1 MTVPR
6 KGTAN
11 ARALSLTL
19 DPAEVIFREISDL
32 QKEEEERERAK
43 NEVQLSIPQDH
54 PVRRLLHKFKPR
66 HNGNNGSYTDAETHQ
81 TQNLQQL
88 GHSSS
93 QHSLPLSTSFQNGTS
108 NILTV
113 SQITPMQEYSADNR
127 DKLQEDERE
136 PEKLRETGK
145 RETNK
150 RESDKQRESDKH
162 KAAESNSEAVIQTLS
177 KPAKAPSAWMRL
189 KGSAADGARRDSPL
203 TNQKAASAEMLAPS
217 ASAPSE
223 EADGENLRKTDSC
236 DSGITKSEQRIDE
249 TETVKEALDETR
261 LQLRTDIQ
269 ALGGRLRRLETQV
282 QMIIQLLSDERR
294 EGERED
300 QAAVPG
306 AAGRGSEKQDIFT
319 VSRPVTPDAHRGR
332 GYEAHRGEGL

>member
-1 MTVPR
+1 MKYWSMYQQQTRLKVRGQQRGGRFP
-6 KGTAN
+6 AAAS
-11 ARALSLTL
+11 ART
-19 DPAEVIFREISDL
+19 
-32 QKEEEERERAK
+32 QEEEERERAK

-54 PVRRLLHKFKPR
+54 PVRRLLYKFKPR
-66 HNGNNGSYTDAETHQ
+66 HNGNNGGYTDAETHQ

-88 GHSSS
+88 DH
-93 QHSLPLSTSFQNGTS
+93 
-108 NILTV
+108 
-113 SQITPMQEYSADNR
+113 PMQEYSADNR

-150 RESDKQRESDKH
+150 RESDKH

-223 EADGENLRKTDSC
+223 EADGKNLRKTDSC

-282 QMIIQLLSDERR
+282 QMIIQLLSDERQ

>member
-19 DPAEVIFREISDL
+19 DLAEVIFRKISDL
-32 QKEEEERERAK
+32 RKEEEERERAK

-54 PVRRLLHKFKPR
+54 PVRTLLHKFKPR
-66 HNGNNGSYTDAETHQ
+66 HNGNNGGYTDAETHQ

-162 KAAESNSEAVIQTLS
+162 KGAESNSEAVIQTLS

-236 DSGITKSEQRIDE
+236 DSGIT
-249 TETVKEALDETR
+249 TVKEALDKTR

-269 ALGGRLRRLETQV
+269 ALGGWLRRLETQV
-282 QMIIQLLSDERR
+282 QMIIQRLSDERR